1 MTAKVRS
8 DEVIPGEELESW
20 SYHVQRADLVAYA
33 NASGDD
39 NPIHQDE
46 AFAKSVGLPDVIA
59 HGMHT
64 MAKVGQF
71 VTEWCGDPG
80 GVEQYKARFTAMVV
94 VPADA
99 GNTVTVTGVVA
110 EKLDGGRARLEVQ
123 ASTADGGVAAKAEA
137 IVRLA

>member
-8 DEVIPGEELESW
+8 DEVIPGEELKSW
-20 SYHVQRADLVAYA
+20 SYRVRRDDLVAYA

-46 AFAKSVGLPDVIA
+46 DFAKSVGLPDVIA

-80 GVEQYKARFTAMVV
+80 AVESFKSRFTSMVM
-94 VPADA
+94 VPAEG

-110 EKLDGGRARLEVQ
+110 EKVDGNRARLELQ
-123 ASTADGGVAAKAEA
+123 AATPDGGVAAKAEA